1 MGISTHI
8 LDTSRGRP
16 AGQVKVS
23 LERVIDGTF
32 QPVGESTTNDDGR
45 VRSLLPEEPSS
56 TAAAGLI
63 AGVYRLTFQ
72 IADYFKGRG
81 QTCFY
86 PSVSITFDV
95 SSPDEHYH
103 VPLLISSFGYSTYR
117 GS

>member
-16 AGQVKVS
+16 AGQVRVT
-23 LERVIDGTF
+23 LERVLDGAF
-32 QPVGESTTNDDGR
+32 QPIGESATNDDGR
-45 VRSLLPEEPSS
+45 VRSLLPEDASAAPS
-56 TAAAGLI
+56 LQ

-72 IADYFKGRG
+72 IADYFKSRG
-81 QTCFY
+81 QACFY

-103 VPLLISSFGYSTYR
+103 VPLLISPFGYSTYR

>member
-16 AGQVKVS
+16 AGQVRVT
-23 LERVIDGTF
+23 LERVLDGAF
-32 QPVGESTTNDDGR
+32 QPIGESVTNDDGR
-45 VRSLLPEEPSS
+45 VRSLLPEDTTSSPSLQS
-56 TAAAGLI
+56 GT
-63 AGVYRLTFQ
+63 YRLTFQ

-81 QTCFY
+81 QACFY

-95 SSPDEHYH
+95 GSPDEHYH
-103 VPLLISSFGYSTYR
+103 VPLLISPFGYSTYR